1 MGACN
6 EDKKYDLID
15 YYTPRMDGE
24 LNFEKDLFPNIKCLN
39 DDDMYV

>member
-15 YYTPRMDGE
+15 YYTPRMDKE
-24 LNFEKDLFPNIKCLN
+24 LDFEQIFTDIKCLN